1 MLCLKIAVA
10 SKAAARCKGEPA
22 MPFRTLPP
30 TARRILAAAGVFA
43 GILNLAIYENVQS
56 ASRPIYRAAK
66 DAPVLPV
73 AIVFGAGLDNPVI
86 DDRVQ
91 AGVDL
96 YKAGKVRALLMTGDN
111 GRAGYDEPGAMRDRA
126 LASGVPAQA
135 IACDYA
141 GFRTYDS
148 LYRARAIFGVRSA
161 VLVTQKYHLPR
172 ALYLGRHLGISVVGM
187 DAARHSYGPAQRWF
201 SLREVAADEAAWWD
215 VHLHRRPKFL
225 GPPES
230 LPT

>member
-1 MLCLKIAVA
+1 MK
-10 SKAAARCKGEPA
+10 R
-22 MPFRTLPP
+22 RTLPH
-30 TARRILAAAGVFA
+30 ALKRSIAAAAALAALMGFA
-43 GILNLAIYENVQS
+43 VYQNVQS
-56 ASRPIYRAAK
+56 AGTPIYYAAK

-96 YKAGKVRALLMTGDN
+96 YKAGKVRALLLTGDN
-111 GRAGYDEPGAMRDRA
+111 GRVGYDEPGAMRDRA
-126 LASGVPAQA
+126 VAAGVPARA
-135 IACDYA
+135 IACDDA

-148 LYRARAIFGVRSA
+148 LYRARAIFGVRRA
-161 VLVTQKYHLPR
+161 ILVTQKYHLPR
-172 ALYLGRHLGISVVGM
+172 ALYLGRQLGMSVVGI
-187 DAARHSYGPAQRWF
+187 DAARHSYGSAQRWF

-225 GPPES
+225 GPREA